1 MRPALGGNTL
11 EEPEGPW
18 DACGLARLLAAL
30 RAGCHDEDNGTM
42 ARGARGERG
51 GHTSADLRRRM
62 IWPTSDAEGLN
73 RRHKNTRKR
82 IAPLAGTVS
91 AYDVMHHIH
100 IDSDVVGGIRRD

>member
-1 MRPALGGNTL
+1 MLAGWHGCWRPYARDVMMKTTAL
-11 EEPEGPW
+11 W
-18 DACGLARLLAAL
+18 
-30 RAGCHDEDNGTM
+30 RA
-42 ARGARGERG
+42 GARGERG

-100 IDSDVVGGIRRD
+100 IDSDVVGGIRGD